1 MTPEAGP
8 GTRAHAWFRRHER
21 ALALGWIV
29 ATALFLMALAA
40 APSRERLLYGVQR
53 VVQDWDGRWSV
64 ALARGDSLVAAG
76 RWTEAEAYLAGLDR
90 RFPARTARHAMD
102 KEREHLLLLLGRTYV
117 NLDKKSKAL
126 DAYQRLVAFDP
137 NNFRNHYALALASD
151 RLLSGWALAREA
163 RDAYAAVL
171 VINPSHLPSLR
182 GVVRYDSEKGLFG
195 DVRDSYEAY
204 LDAFLAADVT
214 LRSGDSSVAV
224 VVPVDGRWHEV
235 EVPLGQPAGAA
246 ATLTVDASGYPVEL
260 GSATFLPALVAGR
273 AGRGAPAVL
282 PVDQAVVTGEAVVR
296 DGRVLPMSRAV
307 ALEVPG
313 AVSPGTTGLRLRL
326 RLFKPVDQGFWET
339 VSAAYRNVLDM
350 DGLDTARDRSA
361 VYDDAAAADAVTGRQ
376 EWATEGLEGR
386 PDERVF

>member
-8 GTRAHAWFRRHER
+8 GIRAQAWFRRHER
-21 ALALGWIV
+21 ALALGWLG
-29 ATALFLMALAA
+29 ATLLFLMALALPPA
-40 APSRERLLYGVQR
+40 RERLLGGVQR
-53 VVQDWDGRWSV
+53 VVRDWDGRWEV

-76 RWTEAEAYLAGLDR
+76 RWTEAEAYLSALDR
-90 RFPARTARHAMD
+90 RFPARTVRHAMD

-117 NLDKKSKAL
+117 HLEKKGKAL
-126 DAYQRLVAFDP
+126 DTYQRLVDFDP
-137 NNFRNHYALALASD
+137 NNFRNHYAQALASD

-163 RDAYAAVL
+163 RDAYAATL
-171 VINPSHLPSLR
+171 AINPSHLPSLR
-182 GVVRYDSEKGLFG
+182 GVIRYDTEKGLFG

-214 LRSGDSSVAV
+214 LRSGDSAVAV

-235 EVPLGQPAGAA
+235 DVPLGQPSGAP

-260 GSATFLPALVAGR
+260 GAAAFLPAVVAGR
-273 AGRGAPAVL
+273 AGRAMPVTL
-282 PVDQAVVTGEAVVR
+282 PVGRAVVTGEATVE
-296 DGRVLPMSRAV
+296 DGRVLPRAGGV
-307 ALEVPG
+307 TLEIPG
-313 AVSPGTTGLRLRL
+313 PVSPGTTGLRLRL
-326 RLFKPVDQGFWET
+326 RLFKPVDQDFWET
-339 VSAAYRNVLDM
+339 VSAAYRNVLDT

-361 VYDDAAAADAVTGRQ
+361 IYAEARQADAVTGRQ